1 MVTTSNLPAP
11 PENKTKKF
19 FDEYFQDPI
28 YLSEN
33 EYDIAYAF
41 FFKVTKEASSAK
53 ALLASVAQSA
63 KRNNIPLIQVVQS
76 LKSGDQVELNYN
88 LSVFLNSTRASSSF
102 LGFQLNS
109 LPNNFVERNVKP

>member
-19 FDEYFQDPI
+19 FDEYFQEPI
-28 YLSEN
+28 YLSET
-33 EYDIAYAF
+33 EYDIAYSF
-41 FFKVTKEASSAK
+41 FFSVTKEASSAK
-53 ALLASVAQSA
+53 ALMASVSYSA
-63 KRNNIPLIQVVQS
+63 KRNNIPLLQVVQG
-76 LKSGDQVELNYN
+76 LKSGNQLELDYN

-102 LGFQLNS
+102 LGFQLNR